1 MPRTIVVQL
10 VGTFYMFPINTY
22 KVQISHFSYNYWIIY
37 TKKCNLNKK
46 ILHKIESKLK
56 KKKKIIVEE
65 LLELGSMTI
74 YLKSFRYGLIV
85 YIKLHSIIIDGF
97 LFLI

>member
-1 MPRTIVVQL
+1 MTKTLVVQ
-10 VGTFYMFPINTY
+10 VVDIFYMFSINTF
-22 KVQISHFSYNYWIIY
+22 KIQISCCRYNYWIIY

-46 ILHKIESKLK
+46 ILHKIKSKL